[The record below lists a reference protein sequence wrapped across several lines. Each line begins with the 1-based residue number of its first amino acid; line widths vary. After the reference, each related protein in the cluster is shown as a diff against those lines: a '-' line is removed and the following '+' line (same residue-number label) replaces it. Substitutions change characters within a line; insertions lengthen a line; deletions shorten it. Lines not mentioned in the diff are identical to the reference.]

1 MAVTILDALHASAVL
16 DESNPAH
23 AADVAEV
30 MSRSALRGD
39 VAIIDGSLSGPA
51 IASAAAKVLLDTLE
65 VEFSHLLGSGVS
77 SSTFAAALAI
87 AGPPMRDPSTI
98 ARSPRRADRDMTSAT
113 SAA

>member
-1 MAVTILDALHASAVL
+1 MSVTILDSLRASAVL

-39 VAIIDGSLSGPA
+39 LAIVDGSLIGGPA

-65 VEFSHLLGSGVS
+65 VEFSHLLGSHSVW
-77 SSTFAAALAI
+77 
-87 AGPPMRDPSTI
+87 
-98 ARSPRRADRDMTSAT
+98 RRA
-113 SAA
+113 